1 MIDKLSK
8 GRLLNGGRPFF
19 WEFQYFFIEYFVCKK
34 NYPIFA
40 SILQNQ
46 NMADEKETYAP
57 FRYISPT
64 TDFGFK
70 KLLGDKRIMKG
81 FLNALFESKKLTF
94 RIEDLVYIDKE
105 SSGTTDKNRASYL
118 I

>member
-1 MIDKLSK
+1 
-8 GRLLNGGRPFF
+8 
-19 WEFQYFFIEYFVCKK
+19 
-34 NYPIFA
+34 
-40 SILQNQ
+40 
-46 NMADEKETYAP
+46 MADEKETYAP